1 MKEVCAK
8 QLTNNQFVNK
18 CLLMNPTHLTK
29 FRYCKVYRRFIKIL
43 YFEHRNGQ
51 LSNEEIRYIIHEILR
66 LQTNLHNV
74 SGKDKVLL
82 IEMNCCIDE
91 LKDSQNSSLRA
102 LIAKKGHHLQ
112 DYVNDSNRKVRRAAE
127 RQLKKQCSTHL

>member
-8 QLTNNQFVNK
+8 QLTNNQFINK

-51 LSNEEIRYIIHEILR
+51 LSNEEIRYVIHEILR

-74 SGKDKVLL
+74 SGKDKELL
-82 IEMNCCIDE
+82 VEMNCCIDE

-102 LIAKKGHHLQ
+102 LIAKHGHHLL
-112 DYVNDSNRKVRRAAE
+112 DYINDSNRKVRRIAE
-127 RQLKKQCSTHL
+127 RKLKQQCSTHL

>member
-1 MKEVCAK
+1 MKEVCTK

-29 FRYCKVYRRFIKIL
+29 FRYCKVYQRFIKIL

-51 LSNEEIRYIIHEILR
+51 LSNEEIQYVIHEILR

-74 SGKDKVLL
+74 SGKDKELL
-82 IEMNCCIDE
+82 VEMNCCIDE

-102 LIAKKGHHLQ
+102 LIAKKCHYLL
-112 DYVNDSNRKVRRAAE
+112 DYANDSNRKVRRIAE
-127 RQLKKQCSTHL
+127 RQLKKQCLGHQ

>member
-29 FRYCKVYRRFIKIL
+29 FRYCKVPRRFIKIL
-43 YFEHRNGQ
+43 YFEHRNGR
-51 LSNEEIRYIIHEILR
+51 LSNEEIQYVIHEILQ
-66 LQTNLHNV
+66 LHTNLHKV

-102 LIAKKGHHLQ
+102 LIAKKGYHLL
-112 DYVNDSNRKVRRAAE
+112 DYINDSNRKVRRAAE